1 MCPTSVLQLRP
12 SSVGF
17 IVVIFPLCLSF
28 QALITLN
35 NSKLGLFSTCTWSSA
50 RVIKLFLSR
59 LMKEGLNQEN
69 TFENEGNDFPQQM
82 CCYIAYYV
90 AY

>member
-1 MCPTSVLQLRP
+1 
-12 SSVGF
+12 
-17 IVVIFPLCLSF
+17 
-28 QALITLN
+28 
-35 NSKLGLFSTCTWSSA
+35 
-50 RVIKLFLSR
+50 VIKLFLSR
-59 LMKEGLNQEN
+59 LTKEGLNQEN